1 MAEGLERVGLLK
13 HIEEWT
19 PATSSR
25 TLLPSPQDPVLNQAP
40 LTVGASSYFDFSASG
55 RQNAFESEGQPD
67 VDGMVDVSSPQP
79 ILGTSST
86 PHNPMPVPPR
96 SAPLR
101 PTLSTDLHSQ
111 VKSEMIGANGQ
122 KKQVIVLGS
131 GDFGLAL
138 ANRFARASYSVLVVS
153 RNPSRIRQQVREF
166 GGKVAT
172 TEEAHRHEEDMRVV
186 VVALPFRIMQNLDDD
201 SPLPDLLEGKILIDV
216 SNREKPDMDPGN
228 RSQAEILQMQF
239 PRSTVVKA
247 FNILSSHTLS
257 QGVGGTQVP
266 VCGNDDEARAVV
278 SEMVQDLGFIPQDL
292 GHLMNAREVENMP
305 FVFFTAWK
313 PALLLSLVIWGF
325 FFLITIINL
334 DVCLI
339 VRNHKTS
346 NATIDWS
353 VFNALAK
360 DNVSTSCA
368 STALFLLSLCYLPGV
383 LAGYLQLF
391 RGTKY
396 SEFPCCLDRWMK
408 GRKQLGLIMLFNA
421 AIHGVCELGGSERI
435 GSVGSERIGSRGSW
449 RYPTFLASGI
459 YSLLLACILGLTSM
473 RSVSVSLTWREFSR
487 IQRYMGWMVF
497 ILAILHI
504 VFLVWGNFFNFSFE
518 CYVPSIGQLVILLP
532 LVTVLLKLP
541 LLLPSVDTT
550 LTNIRLGCFVS
561 SAHQNG

>member
-19 PATSSR
+19 PDTSSR
-25 TLLPSPQDPVLNQAP
+25 TLLSSPQDPVLNQAP
-40 LTVGASSYFDFSASG
+40 SYFDFSASG

-86 PHNPMPVPPR
+86 PHNPIPVPPI
-96 SAPLR
+96 SAAPLR
-101 PTLSTDLHSQ
+101 STLSTDQHSQ

-138 ANRFARASYSVLVVS
+138 ASRFARASYSVMVVS

-166 GGKVAT
+166 GGKVT
-172 TEEAHRHEEDMRVV
+172 TIEEAHRHEGGIRVV

-201 SPLPDLLEGKILIDV
+201 SLLPDLLEGKILIDV

-228 RSQAEILQMQF
+228 RSQAEVLQMQF

-247 FNILSSHTLS
+247 FNTTSSHTLS

-266 VCGNDDEARAVV
+266 VCSNDDEARAVV

-305 FVFFTAWK
+305 FMFFTAWK

-353 VFNALAK
+353 VFSALAK
-360 DNVSTSCA
+360 DNVSTSCG
-368 STALFLLSLCYLPGV
+368 STALFFLSLCYLPGV

-435 GSVGSERIGSRGSW
+435 GSRSSW

-459 YSLLLACILGLTSM
+459 YSLLLACILGLTSLH
-473 RSVSVSLTWREFSR
+473 SVSVSLTWREFSR

-541 LLLPSVDTT
+541 LLLPCVDTT

-561 SAHQNG
+561 SANQSG